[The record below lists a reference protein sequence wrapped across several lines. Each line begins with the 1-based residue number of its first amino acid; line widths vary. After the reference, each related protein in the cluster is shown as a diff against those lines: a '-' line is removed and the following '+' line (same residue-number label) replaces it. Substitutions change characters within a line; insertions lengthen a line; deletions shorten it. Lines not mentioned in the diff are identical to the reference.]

1 MDSIW
6 GNIFKPLKKEDDEIL
21 AILKKVPVFKD
32 LDNREL
38 ASVERILHRRTYHQG
53 EIIFSQGDPGF
64 GMYIIESGTVN
75 IILMPAQ
82 HRLAELSD
90 GEFFGE
96 LTLLDE
102 SPRTATAISET
113 HCKMLC
119 FFQPD
124 LLDLINRNPR
134 LGVKI
139 MFGLARTIGARLKY
153 TNEYVNSLKALRENE
168 AQSDEYGKHLRPLD

>member
-6 GNIFKPLKKEDDEIL
+6 GNIFKQGKKEDDEIRT
-21 AILKKVPVFKD
+21 ILKRISVFKD

-38 ASVERILHRRTYHQG
+38 ARVERILHRRTYQQG
-53 EIIFSQGDPGF
+53 ETIFSQGDPGF
-64 GMYIIESGTVN
+64 GMYIIESGIVS
-75 IILMPAQ
+75 IVLMPSR

-102 SPRTATAISET
+102 SPRTASAISQT
-113 HCKMLC
+113 ACKMLC

-124 LLDLINRNPR
+124 LLDLINRDPR

-153 TNEYVNSLKALRENE
+153 TNECIYSMKAPPAEPG
-168 AQSDEYGKHLRPLD
+168 AI

>member
-6 GNIFKPLKKEDDEIL
+6 GNIFKPFKKEDDDEIRT
-21 AILKKVPVFKD
+21 ILKKIPVFKD

-38 ASVERILHRRTYHQG
+38 ARVERILHRRTYHPS

-64 GMYIIESGTVN
+64 GMYIIESGIVS
-75 IILMPAQ
+75 IVLMPSE
-82 HRLAELSD
+82 HRLAELSE

-102 SPRTATAISET
+102 SPRTASAISRT
-113 HCKMLC
+113 ACKMLC

-124 LLDLINRNPR
+124 LFDLINRDPR

-153 TNEYVNSLKALRENE
+153 TNECINALKDLPAVSG
-168 AQSDEYGKHLRPLD
+168 AS